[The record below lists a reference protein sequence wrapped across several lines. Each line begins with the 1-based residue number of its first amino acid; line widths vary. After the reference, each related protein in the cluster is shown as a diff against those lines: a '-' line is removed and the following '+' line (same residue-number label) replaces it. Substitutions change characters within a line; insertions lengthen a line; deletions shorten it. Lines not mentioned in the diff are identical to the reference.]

1 MSIASRE
8 RRALADLLLE
18 RGPDAPTLCE
28 GWTTKDLAVH
38 LVVREYRP
46 DAAAGMVVPRLAGH
60 LDEVSRQVAARGYAD
75 AVRLFRAG
83 PPRWS
88 PMALLDPVVNLAEN
102 IIHHE
107 DVRRAGAAGSGGE
120 GSGVDAAPPRDLPQR
135 TRDAVWRV
143 VRLAAP
149 VFLSTAD
156 ARVTLRRADPGRGPT
171 TRTAGRSG
179 SADTVTVSGDAVE
192 LLLWLYGRD
201 GAAQVVV
208 DGPVE
213 RATRTAI

>member
-83 PPRWS
+83 PPWWS

-156 ARVTLRRADPGRGPT
+156 ARVTLRRADPGRGPA

-179 SADTVTVSGDAVE
+179 AADPVTVSGDAVE